1 MLIYPNAKINLG
13 LNIVRKR
20 DDGFHDIET
29 VFYPIAIND
38 VLEFVRAESDSS
50 FASTGIAIPGSGDN
64 LVMKA
69 LALLQKDFSQVENLK
84 VHLHKVIPIG
94 AGLGGG
100 SADAAF
106 MLKALRDYF
115 RLPLPNDQLKEYAA
129 KLGSDCSFFI
139 DNQPAY
145 AWGRGELM
153 EPISLWLK
161 DYHLLLVYPNLHIS
175 TAQAYSSVKPQVPQ
189 INVRDVV
196 QLPVDQWKDKLIN
209 DFEVSAFEI
218 HPQLIKLKEELYNM
232 GAEYACM
239 SGSGSSFFGIFK
251 EKVELSEEVK
261 KYSNWWIAL

>member
-29 VFYPIAIND
+29 VFYPIALRD
-38 VLEFVRAESDSS
+38 MLEFTPVDGASS
-50 FASTGIAIPGSGDN
+50 FSSSGIDIPGSGDN

-69 LALLQKDFSQVENLK
+69 LSLLQHDFKIENLK
-84 VHLHKVIPIG
+84 VHLHKMIPIG

-106 MLKALRDYF
+106 MLKSLRDYF
-115 RLPLPNDQLKEYAA
+115 RLPLSNDKLKEYAA

-153 EPISLWLK
+153 ETIPLWLK
-161 DYHLLLVYPNLHIS
+161 DYHLLLVYPDLHIS
-175 TAQAYSSVKPQVPQ
+175 TAQAYSSVKPQEPQ
-189 INVRDVV
+189 INVREVV

-251 EKVELSEEVK
+251 EKMELSDEVK
-261 KYSNWWIAL
+261 KYSNWWIEL